1 MKQGD
6 TYNLRIMNSDWKT
19 LVVVEQKAVYDS
31 SKNLIVSPPP
41 KIMLLPDARYYRVE
55 TAK

>member
-55 TAK
+55 K